1 MIRFPRQIS
10 SEFFKYTFTGSME
23 DLRGKLENLATR
35 SKGFSTYPHLL
46 VKLTGDNEF
55 TVIIKFE
62 PATFKRDPFDTG
74 TSIKGYYLKNSS
86 NTTQVNLLVT
96 PHFMFPILFL
106 LLPIF
111 FMIIFFTGFSDKHNF
126 PAAYLLTAFWMIA
139 APVAV
144 LFLSAFSKKRLLE
157 RFVNYMQ
164 LTKIA

>member
-10 SEFFKYTFTGSME
+10 SEFFKYTYTGSME
-23 DLRGKLENLATR
+23 DLRNKLENLTKR
-35 SKGFSTYPHLL
+35 TNGFSAYPHLL
-46 VKLTGDNEF
+46 VKPTGDNEF

-62 PATFKRDPFDTG
+62 PATFKRNPFDTG
-74 TSIKGYYLKNSS
+74 TSVKGYYFKTKS
-86 NTTQVNLLVT
+86 NTTQVNLLVA

-111 FMIIFFTGFSDKHNF
+111 IMLIFFTGFSDKTNF

-144 LFLSAFSKKRLLE
+144 LFISASSKKRLLE
-157 RFVNYMQ
+157 RLVNYMQ
-164 LTKIA
+164 LTKIL

>member
-1 MIRFPRQIS
+1 MIPFPRQVS
-10 SEFFKYTFTGSME
+10 SEFFKYTYTGSME
-23 DLRGKLENLATR
+23 DLQNKLENLATR
-35 SKGFSTYPHLL
+35 STGFSTYPHLL

-62 PATFKRDPFDTG
+62 PATFKSNPFDTG
-74 TSIKGYYLKNSS
+74 TSLKGYYFKNSL
-86 NTTQVNLLVT
+86 NATQVNLLID
-96 PHFMFPILFL
+96 PHYMFPILFL
-106 LLPIF
+106 LLPVF
-111 FMIIFFTGFSDKHNF
+111 FILILFTGFSDKTNF

-144 LFLSAFSKKRLLE
+144 LFISAFSKKRLLE